1 MAFAATTTFTQLQ
14 DDEQKALNNL
24 PTFIMLHRITTL
36 FQHRDGEPSNATQFP
51 SLDEKINCEL
61 KKMTF
66 LMKQSKRKLAT
77 Q

>member
-1 MAFAATTTFTQLQ
+1 
-14 DDEQKALNNL
+14 
-24 PTFIMLHRITTL
+24 MLHRITTL
-36 FQHRDGEPSNATQFP
+36 FQHRDGESSNNASQFP

-77 Q
+77 YPPSDHLHCIAIGKFCVTSHHF